1 MVVVDGKI
9 WQPYQTFY
17 IQGMLFNCQSA
28 IRSVARIQA
37 VFEKLPKE
45 ITEEDLGKL
54 PTHAILNELQ
64 NVVVQGA
71 ALSRYFWP
79 VRKGHEER
87 GRHLREAFGVS
98 DGNPLQGRELRNAI
112 EHFDERLDAYLA
124 SGMVGYIFPEFVGP
138 RPSEDGVPGHYFRAF
153 FVDCGVFR
161 LLGGEFQMEPLVA
174 EIVRL
179 GEALKMA
186 DENGSVFPRA

>member
-1 MVVVDGKI
+1 
-9 WQPYQTFY
+9 
-17 IQGMLFNCQSA
+17 MLFNCQSA
-28 IRSVARIQA
+28 IRSIARIEA
-37 VFEKLPKE
+37 VFEKLPLE
-45 ITEEDLGKL
+45 VTEEDLRKL

-87 GRHLREAFGVS
+87 GKHLREAFGIR
-98 DGNPLQGRELRNAI
+98 DGNPLQERELRNAI

-138 RPSEDGVPGHYFRAF
+138 RPSEDSVPGHFFRAF

-161 LLGGEFQMEPLVA
+161 LLGGEFQMEPLAA
-174 EIVRL
+174 EILRL
-179 GEALKMA
+179 GQALEEADK
-186 DENGSVFPRA
+186 NGSVFQPLLKPPP